1 MSTTSAMSKV
11 IDFITKIESDI
22 IPKQGMLEM
31 LEKAKEIEILEKKL
45 AYIKGQEDREKN
57 IFNTN
62 QFDICI

>member
-11 IDFITKIESDI
+11 LDFITKIESDI
-22 IPKQGMLEM
+22 IPKQGILEM

-62 QFDICI
+62 QFDI